1 VPEGRSE
8 TVNIAE
14 VILIYACIP
23 LAVVLIVSALVFGP
37 GYVRKPRYRPGEP
50 WQHEPVW
57 YGPHPSMLDE
67 ELQQLLGGD
76 HAGADHSAPMLT
88 ARTRLAIAARPTGAA
103 ESDGSEADADAGGSV
118 TTARGGAHGDW

>member
-1 VPEGRSE
+1 M
-8 TVNIAE
+8 NIAE

-23 LAVVLIVSALVFGP
+23 LAFVLLVASLVFVP

-50 WQHEPVW
+50 WDHEPVW

-76 HAGADHSAPMLT
+76 HGAAGHAAPALT
-88 ARTRLAIAARPTGAA
+88 ARTRPAIAARPTGAA
-103 ESDGSEADADAGGSV
+103 EGDGADSDAGAGASV
-118 TTARGGAHGDW
+118 STARGGAHGDW